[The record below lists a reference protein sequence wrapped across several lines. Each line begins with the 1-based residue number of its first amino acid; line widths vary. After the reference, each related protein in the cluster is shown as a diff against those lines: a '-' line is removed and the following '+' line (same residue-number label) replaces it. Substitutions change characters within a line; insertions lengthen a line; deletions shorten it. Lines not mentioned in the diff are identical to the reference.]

1 MAAKLTGWE
10 LLALEPPGWG
20 GNLLIGAVSTLE
32 ISFCAYALGLGLGLL
47 GAMGKLNGGPVA
59 RGVLEAYTTIVRSVP
74 ELLLIVILFY
84 LGTDTLNR
92 VLDQLGYEAMRI
104 NGFVAAVTVLGFV
117 QGAYST
123 EVLRGA
129 IQAIPLGQIEAAK
142 AYGMPPWTRFRRI
155 VLPAMLP
162 YAIPGLSNLWLNATK
177 DSSLVAVVGYSEL
190 ALTTRQAAGG
200 TKHYFLFFSV
210 AALMYLAISIVSLR
224 LFAALERHVRRG
236 QPKVH

>member
-1 MAAKLTGWE
+1 MAVKATTWE
-10 LLALEPPGWG
+10 LLALSPPGWG

-47 GAMGKLNGGPVA
+47 GAMGKLNGGPIA
-59 RGVLEAYTTIVRSVP
+59 RAVLEGYTTLVRSVP
-74 ELLLIVILFY
+74 ELLLIVMLYY

-92 VLDQLGYEAMRI
+92 VLLQLGYESMRI

-129 IQAIPLGQIEAAK
+129 IQAIPLGQVEAAK
-142 AYGMPPWTRFRRI
+142 AYGMSPWTRFRRI
-155 VLPAMLP
+155 VLPSMLP
-162 YAIPGLSNLWLNATK
+162 FAIPGLSNLWLNATK

-190 ALTTRQAAGG
+190 ALTTRQAAGL
-200 TKHYFLFFSV
+200 TKHYFLFFVV
-210 AALMYLAISIVSLR
+210 AALLYLIISIVSLR
-224 LFAALERHVRRG
+224 LFAALEHRVRRG
-236 QPKVH
+236 QPKVG

>member
-20 GNLLIGAVSTLE
+20 GNLLTGAVSTLQ
-32 ISFCAYALGLGLGLL
+32 ISVCAYAFGLVLGLL
-47 GAMGKLNGGPVA
+47 GAMGKLNGGRA
-59 RGVLEAYTTIVRSVP
+59 TRGFLDAYTTIVRSVP
-74 ELLLIVILFY
+74 ELLLIVMLFY

-104 NGFVAAVTVLGFV
+104 KPFAAAVTVLGFV

-129 IQAIPLGQIEAAK
+129 IQAIPIGQIEAAK
-142 AYGMPPWTRFRRI
+142 AYGMSPWTRFRRI
-155 VLPAMLP
+155 ILPAMLP
-162 YAIPGLSNLWLNATK
+162 FAIPGLSNLWLNATK

-200 TKHYFLFFSV
+200 TKHYFLFFSI
-210 AALMYLAISIVSLR
+210 AALIYLTISIISLR

-236 QPKVH
+236 QPKAQ